1 MKRSLYPR
9 LRTPV
14 KMAVGGAAVLAVG
27 GVMHGWETVLAVLP
41 VVVVA
46 TVGYY
51 LWAGRQSD
59 VAAVIRHQTD
69 ERQAI
74 LRLKMQALVGRVMS
88 GAAVLAYLVA
98 TASKMTLWPFVVL
111 VCLPAASLFIGWL
124 IYGEHGDR
132 HANGAHTTHI

>member
-1 MKRSLYPR
+1 MKRSMSPR

-14 KMAVGGAAVLAVG
+14 KMAIGGAAVLAVG
-27 GVMHGWETVLAVLP
+27 GAIHGWATALAVLP
-41 VVVVA
+41 VVVAA

-51 LWAGRQSD
+51 LWAGRETD
-59 VAAVIRHQTD
+59 VAAVIHHQTD

-88 GAAVLAYLVA
+88 GAAVVAYLVA

-111 VCLPAASLFIGWL
+111 ECLPAAALFAGWL

-132 HANGAHTTHI
+132 HANGSKTTPV